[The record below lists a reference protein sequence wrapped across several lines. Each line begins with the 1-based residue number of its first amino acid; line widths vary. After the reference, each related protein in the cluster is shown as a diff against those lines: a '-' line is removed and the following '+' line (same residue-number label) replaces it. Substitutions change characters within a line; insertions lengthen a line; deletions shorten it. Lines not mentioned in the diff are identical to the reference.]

1 MYFIFCFK
9 CKSEFIYKKGPKE
22 TMFNNPVTRK
32 ITDSVTSITTKCKNA
47 VVGIK
52 LPERTKIFLSAM
64 WFWAYMLYYFTK
76 VFNLGLGLCLVHTP
90 DSLIIFNPF
99 NIKNRNQT
107 DTQTDNQPIK
117 NKPTIVDARMKTKD
131 SNHENITNKLRAVI
145 NSKWDVDI
153 GNDNCPFDDTEYKE
167 LFGGVNLGDIVSV
180 YPTLSTAVVWV
191 TYLFETDK
199 KLNDMSDAELGKKI
213 KHMLINFDE
222 KSIYRTSS
230 LQKSEKIIVGEI
242 PF

>member
-1 MYFIFCFK
+1 
-9 CKSEFIYKKGPKE
+9 
-22 TMFNNPVTRK
+22 MFNNPVTRK
-32 ITDSVTSITTKCKNA
+32 ITDSVTSITNKCKNA
-47 VVGIK
+47 VVGFK
-52 LPERTKIFLSAM
+52 LPDRTKIFFSAL
-64 WFWAYMLYYFTK
+64 WFWAYILYYYTK
-76 VFNLGLGLCLVHTP
+76 VFNVCIGLCLVHTP

-99 NIKNRNQT
+99 NIKNQ
-107 DTQTDNQPIK
+107 DQTDNQPIK

-131 SNHENITNKLRAVI
+131 SSHENITNKLRAVI

-153 GNDNCPFDDTEYKE
+153 GNDNCPFDDTENKE

-199 KLNDMSDAELGKKI
+199 KLNDMSDGELGKKI
-213 KHMLINFDE
+213 KHMLINFGD

-230 LQKSEKIIVGEI
+230 LQKPEKIIFGEI